1 MYLFSYRDEEIF
13 QEPVADLI
21 FEDLWAVL
29 EPRYMRLSL
38 RYNIRGGILT
48 TVHLSKG
55 NLSQFPEETRRLVP

>member
-1 MYLFSYRDEEIF
+1 
-13 QEPVADLI
+13 VADLI